1 MMCPNVTEEENCMG
15 QGALNVMHV
24 MFFSQNG
31 LVLDHLMPTG
41 MMVNDHYYCALL
53 QDKVKS

>member
-1 MMCPNVTEEENCMG
+1 MVCPNVTEEENCMG
-15 QGALNVMHV
+15 QAALKVTHV

-41 MMVNDHYYCALL
+41 MMANGHYYCALL